1 MLTFLM
7 FYNLT
12 LSPWQPQ
19 EAGRG
24 IPVISVI
31 LGKSRDLE
39 RASVFSP
46 VKWGWKLCGT
56 AGRMK
61 SECESRGQKARS
73 GWAVVTTAL
82 FPGKEPRTSGPSVRA
97 CSQLVLKE
105 QVVGIGRRRKVVVE
119 QLIT

>member
-7 FYNLT
+7 FCNLT

-24 IPVISVI
+24 VPVISVI
-31 LGKSRDLE
+31 LGKSLYLE

-46 VKWGWKLCGT
+46 VKWGLKLCGA

-61 SECESRGQKARS
+61 SECESRGQKVRS
-73 GWAVVTTAL
+73 GWDVVTTAL
-82 FPGKEPRTSGPSVRA
+82 FPRKELGTSGPSVMPAHSWFWR
-97 CSQLVLKE
+97 SRWGV
-105 QVVGIGRRRKVVVE
+105 
-119 QLIT
+119 